1 MISAIMASPRKVK
14 HRVRKT
20 LHDEIAD
27 TEKRDQHEVIGL
39 SISVTRGL
47 FLHALLAMRD
57 GDYGSVSAYVSDLI
71 RRDKHIENSKPANLN
86 APVHQPMVPPRS
98 SPDERKLGF
107 KRQHRRSGNDNQP

>member
-1 MISAIMASPRKVK
+1 MISVIMAPPRIVK
-14 HRVRKT
+14 QRVRKT

-71 RRDKHIENSKPANLN
+71 RRDKHIENLN
-86 APVHQPMVPPRS
+86 APVHQPTVPPQS
-98 SPDERKLGF
+98 SSDERKLGF